1 MIETAV
7 TTTSNTSTVAQYSKA
22 IAAFIGS
29 VVGLAALFGLH
40 TGLLS
45 DVNTQNIIAGFLATI
60 IPTVLVYFAPH
71 NVAAPSTTTTTSA
84 K

>member
-1 MIETAV
+1 MSITTNNQNTAPLATV
-7 TTTSNTSTVAQYSKA
+7 TQYSKA

-45 DVNTQNIIAGFLATI
+45 DVSTQNIIAGFIATL

-71 NVAAPSTTTTTSA
+71 NAPAPTTTSA

>member
-1 MIETAV
+1 MMP
-7 TTTSNTSTVAQYSKA
+7 TSVAQYSKA

-29 VVGLAALFGLH
+29 VAGLAALFGLH
-40 TGLLS
+40 TGVLG

-71 NVAAPSTTTTTSA
+71 NAAPTTTTTTAPSA
-84 K
+84 

>member
-1 MIETAV
+1 MPTNVQA
-7 TTTSNTSTVAQYSKA
+7 YSKA

-29 VVGLAALFGLH
+29 VAGLAALFGLH
-40 TGLLS
+40 TGVLG
-45 DVNTQNIIAGFLATI
+45 DVNTQNIIAGFIATL

-71 NVAAPSTTTTTSA
+71 NVPAPAPTAITSA